1 MEDAPEPGREKRLP
15 TIWAGVFCVL
25 WTFPV
30 DLPLWTLAASRQ
42 QQTSSCGPPPMD
54 PCCQPPATDLFLR
67 TFPVDLPLC
76 KQDLPR

>member
-1 MEDAPEPGREKRLP
+1 MPPEPGRKKRLP

-42 QQTSSCGPPPMD
+42 QQTSSCGPPLWTLAASRQQITPGGQQL
-54 PCCQPPATDLFLR
+54 PTCGTLSWQLFGATG
-67 TFPVDLPLC
+67 
-76 KQDLPR
+76 